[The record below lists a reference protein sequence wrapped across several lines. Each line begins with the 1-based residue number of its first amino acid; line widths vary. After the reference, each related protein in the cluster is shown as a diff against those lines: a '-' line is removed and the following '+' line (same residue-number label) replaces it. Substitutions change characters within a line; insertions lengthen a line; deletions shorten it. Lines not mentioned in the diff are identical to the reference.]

1 MLRRVVDL
9 TLTMKPMNDY
19 QRDYPPMWSDFENT
33 GPERKRVEMQKMVK
47 AEPFLL
53 DGNPDELMMNIT
65 IGHST
70 GHTHVDVFL
79 HDWKTMF
86 EDIPRDQRWAVRD
99 VSQVPSHELIGP
111 VAVVD
116 VSEVAPFGEITLPFF
131 KEKAKHVQNGDMVF
145 IKSGHSKCVKEGIST
160 GDFTVV
166 PPEVADWLGKEKNVR
181 VCGFDHKINGNF
193 ITWSKSEGAFYRNGI
208 LMIDRMNNL
217 DMLESGARYFASVG
231 VSFKMAGVD
240 DSPARVF
247 VIDKLSQLDAAK
259 DKTIDLFYPIDCY
272 VRKNDDGLIRSEPYS
287 CKERIMN
294 RLRLENIHIT
304 QTEYEGSFGGPGFMG
319 FKSFCNFLGTHI
331 VVPVTGQGNGVV
343 ADSRYDLS
351 KVSTDRLWGKAVLVD
366 AWEAGPGQ
374 DVTAAMLDKYSRYVD
389 EDSAIMIRTSYSD
402 YYFGQDGYLQNSPGL
417 SDDAIAWLVNK
428 KVKMVILDFASAES
442 SRNNCKIG
450 KKEHLAE
457 LAGNGI
463 LVVENAYSM
472 WRVTQPE
479 SIVFVSPMAFPE
491 INASPCRVLVYEEYR

>member
-1 MLRRVVDL
+1 MLRRVIDL

-19 QRDYPPMWSDFENT
+19 QRDYPPMWPDFENT

-53 DGNPDELMMNIT
+53 DGNPNELMMNIT

-86 EDIPRDQRWAVRD
+86 EDLPRNQQWTLRD

-111 VAVVD
+111 VSVVD
-116 VSEVAPFGEITLPFF
+116 ISEVAPYGDISLSFF

-145 IKSGHSKCVKEGIST
+145 IKSGHPKFVKEGKET

-166 PPEVADWLGKEKNVR
+166 PPEVAEWLGHEKNVR

-217 DMLESGARYFASVG
+217 DILESGARYFASVG
-231 VSFKMAGVD
+231 ISFKMTGVD

-247 VIDKLSQLDAAK
+247 VIEKLSDLDASK
-259 DKTIDLFYPIDCY
+259 DKSIDLFYPIDCH
-272 VRKNDDGLIRSEPYS
+272 VRRNSEGLIRSEPYS
-287 CKERIMN
+287 YREFIMN

-331 VVPVTGQGNGVV
+331 VIPVSEQANGII
-343 ADSRYDLS
+343 AKTAYDLS
-351 KVSTDRLWGKAVLVD
+351 QIQTNRLWGKSVLID
-366 AWEAGPGQ
+366 AWEAGPCQ
-374 DVTAAMLDKYSRYVD
+374 DVTASMLDKYSQYIN
-389 EDSAIMIRTSYSD
+389 EDSILMIRTSYSD
-402 YYFGQDGYLQNSPGL
+402 YYFGQDAYLQNSPGL
-417 SDDAIAWLVNK
+417 SDDAIEWIIK
-428 KVKMVILDFASAES
+428 KKAKMVIIDFASVES
-442 SRNNCKIG
+442 SKNKCKIG
-450 KKEHLAE
+450 CKDHLSQLFAC
-457 LAGNGI
+457 GT

-472 WRVTQPE
+472 WRVTKTE

-491 INASPCRVLVYEEYR
+491 INASPCRVLVYEEYK